1 MSDFTFLLPVFV
13 QVALTF
19 VLLMRM
25 GLMRTGAIRRRVV
38 KIRDIALGQPA
49 WPDDVTKAAR
59 SFHNQLETPLLFYV
73 WAALTLIVHK
83 MDWLGL
89 TLAWAFVA
97 GRLAHAIVHNTS
109 NSVPQRFG
117 IFLVCLV
124 ILIAMWALLFVKLAV
139 GI

>member
-13 QVALTF
+13 QIALTF
-19 VLLMRM
+19 VLMMRM
-25 GLMRTGAIRRRVV
+25 GLMRTAAIRRGAV
-38 KIRDIALGQPA
+38 KIGDIALGQSA

-89 TLAWAFVA
+89 GLAWAFVA
-97 GRLAHAIVHNTS
+97 GRIFHALVHNTT
-109 NSVPQRFG
+109 NSVPHRFQ
-117 IFLVCLV
+117 IFVVCLV
-124 ILIAMWALLFVKLAV
+124 ILMALWALLFVKLAV